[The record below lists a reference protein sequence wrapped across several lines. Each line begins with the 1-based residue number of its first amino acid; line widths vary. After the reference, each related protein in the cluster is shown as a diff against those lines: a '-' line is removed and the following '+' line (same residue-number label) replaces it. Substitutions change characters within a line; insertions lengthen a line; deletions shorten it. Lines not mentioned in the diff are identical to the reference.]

1 MKNAWLNEFAKNN
14 TYSQFGEDGILTKAL
29 EVLPDRNQWCVEFGA
44 WDGKYLSTTL
54 LLREKG
60 YSAVLIEGD
69 REKFKELKENCDK
82 EVRSIPINCLV
93 EPQGERS
100 LDAILAKTP
109 IPIDFDLL
117 VIDIDGNDYHV
128 WKGVERYRPRIVCIE
143 CNPSFPDDIVF
154 IQSES
159 ESNQG
164 SSMRAMVELAKEK
177 GYELVATLGGNTFF
191 VDRRFFSMYH
201 IEDNSLRNLRDWYG
215 SIMYLSQTYK
225 GEVYTYGARQLIWSH
240 NRLVNQEIMQFERV
254 CKRLLNLGGARKW
267 LYLFFTF
274 LRNKVIGL

>member
-1 MKNAWLNEFAKNN
+1 M
-14 TYSQFGEDGILTKAL
+14 SKAL
-29 EVLPDRNQWCVEFGA
+29 EMLPNKNQWCVEFGA

-54 LLREKG
+54 LLREQG

-69 REKFKELKENCDK
+69 QEKFKELEEICKKEIN
-82 EVRSIPINCLV
+82 SIPVNCLV
-93 EPQGERS
+93 EPRGEHS
-100 LDAILAKTP
+100 LDSILEKTP

-128 WKGVERYRPRIVCIE
+128 WKGVIRYRPKIVCIE

-159 ESNQG
+159 DNNQG
-164 SSMRAMVELAKEK
+164 SSMMAMVELAKEK

-191 VDRRFFSMYH
+191 VDRKFFSIYN
-201 IEDNSLRNLRDWYG
+201 IEDNSLRNLRGWYG
-215 SIMYLSQTYK
+215 SIMYISQTYK
-225 GEVYTYGARQLIWSH
+225 GEVYTYGAKKLIWSG
-240 NRLVNQEIMQFERV
+240 NRLVNQEIMQFERL
-254 CKRLLNLGGARKW
+254 CKRLLGVHGLGKW
-267 LYLFFTF
+267 LYLLLTF